1 MSIRFY
7 GMINDKKEK
16 NDKAVLAEVAIE
28 GAATETVQ
36 QIGSA
41 AKEHVVAYSGID
53 NEKSGEN
60 RCLKKSLKKIA
71 KSKVKPDYKN
81 TNIKQQAGFA
91 AEVKYTARQNAEKII
106 NGESTRYTRTD
117 DADRVNDPLYDHIQL
132 DSNGIEIVG
141 TGEQM
146 KFVGS
151 SPSACL
157 DKLKSAK
164 FQKYIDADAKITVPS
179 DYYEGIL
186 EEADKEIEKLERQLK
201 RAESVGNK
209 DLVAEKQAKIDK
221 LSKIKA
227 NLRNSGISNKEA
239 LFARTHPKLSTAI
252 DIGKVAHRAG
262 MEQVKY
268 GAAITGSVSL
278 ISNSVAV
285 IKGQKTV
292 DDAAKDIA
300 LSTGK
305 GAALSYATA
314 FSGSILKATMQNSAS
329 QPMRAL
335 SRTNIAS
342 TMVTTTLE
350 IGKTM
355 RKYIKGDISG
365 YECLEEL
372 GQKGV
377 NQISAAMFATIGQIV
392 TPVPW
397 VGGMI
402 GSLVGYSL
410 SSAFYKELTEALRE
424 EKLAKEER
432 MRVERECA
440 ETIRMIRQYRTEMND
455 FVDRYLTAHTQAFNN
470 AFEQMN
476 EAIGKDGLIDDI
488 EGFIGANNQIRQIL
502 GYQPVITSL
511 GDLDDE
517 QHIFKL

>member
-1 MSIRFY
+1 MIEKSKMS
-7 GMINDKKEK
+7 KKRK
-16 NDKAVLAEVAIE
+16 QGSKFDDISSVAIE

-60 RCLKKSLKKIA
+60 RYLKKSLKKIA

-106 NGESTRYTRTD
+106 NGESIRYTRTD
-117 DADRVNDPLYDHIQL
+117 DAGSPNDPYYDHIII
-132 DSNGIEIVG
+132 DSEGAKIQG

-146 KFVGS
+146 KFVGN
-151 SPSACL
+151 SPKTCL
-157 DKLKSAK
+157 TKLKSAK
-164 FQKYIDADAKITVPS
+164 FQKYLDKDAKITVPS

-201 RAESVGNK
+201 RAESVGDK
-209 DLVAEKQAKIDK
+209 ELAAEKQAKIDK
-221 LSKIKA
+221 LKKIKA

-252 DIGKVAHRAG
+252 DIGKLAHRAG
-262 MEQVKY
+262 MEQAKY
-268 GAAITGSVSL
+268 GAAIAGSLSL
-278 ISNSVAV
+278 ISNTVAV
-285 IKGQKTV
+285 IKGQKEV
-292 DDAAKDIA
+292 GDAAEEVA
-300 LSTGK
+300 LTTGK

-314 FSGSILKATMQNSAS
+314 FSGSIVKSSMQNSGS
-329 QPMRAL
+329 QMVRSL
-335 SRTNIAS
+335 SKTNIAS

-350 IGKTM
+350 TGKTI
-355 RKYIKGDISG
+355 RKYLRGDING
-365 YECLEEL
+365 LECLEEL

-377 NQISAAMFATIGQIV
+377 NQISAAMFATAGQALIPI
-392 TPVPW
+392 PV
-397 VGGMI
+397 VGAMV
-402 GSLVGYSL
+402 GSMVGYAL
-410 SSAFYKELTEALRE
+410 SNACYKELTNALRE

-432 MRVERECA
+432 IRIEAECA
-440 ETIRMIRQYRTEMND
+440 EAIRMIRQYRIEMNEY
-455 FVDRYLTAHTQAFNN
+455 VDRYLTEHIQVFNN

-488 EGFIGANNQIRQIL
+488 EGFIGANNQIRQVL

-517 QHIFKL
+517 KHIFKL